1 MSAESAIVQE
11 TQICAR
17 QSDSDGMEVD
27 EDDAAQLPGV
37 PVVQAD
43 SAGFDALGSLLDVV
57 YVARDGVTQRSVGQR
72 ACYEAVRTSSL
83 RSFARACDAVQPIV
97 CLGRGRPAR
106 ASGGYI
112 ATNGAPRRRTHVHE
126 RDNRGRDGQDGSFC
140 SILAQQR
147 RRERRASLRQ
157 MFGARFQNAPNTRFI
172 KVEADSLM
180 YYK

>member
-17 QSDSDGMEVD
+17 ESDSDGMEVD

-57 YVARDGVTQRSVGQR
+57 YVARDGVTQRSIGQR

-83 RSFARACDAVQPIV
+83 RSFARACGAVRPIV
-97 CLGRGRPAR
+97 CQVDDAQRAR
-106 ASGGYI
+106 AVGTSRQ
-112 ATNGAPRRRTHVHE
+112 TAPRVVERTCTNEIIEEETGKTEVFAQYLH
-126 RDNRGRDGQDGSFC
+126 NRVDENDELRFVKCLVQDFKTLRTLGS
-140 SILAQQR
+140 
-147 RRERRASLRQ
+147 
-157 MFGARFQNAPNTRFI
+157 
-172 KVEADSLM
+172 
-180 YYK
+180 